1 LEGANILD
9 RERID
14 KFVDVASVVLISV
27 AAVLTALCGYQG
39 SRWDGEQTRLY
50 NIANASRLKSAEAA
64 DRAAVYTS
72 INVTLFLDYI
82 DAVQHGDTK
91 FAQFIYRRLG
101 PNMKPAM
108 DAWLATHPLT
118 NPKAPTSPFVMREYT
133 QRMQAGTLQEE
144 AVANADFN
152 AAQNAHR
159 NADEFIL
166 LTVVFATV
174 SFLAGVSTKLVFPR
188 HAIIVGLGI
197 VALLY
202 GLGRLWFLPVL

>member
-1 LEGANILD
+1 MLN
-9 RERID
+9 RETID

-27 AAVLTALCGYQG
+27 AAVLTALCGYQA
-39 SRWDGEQTRLY
+39 SRWDGEQARLY
-50 NIANASRLKSAEAA
+50 NVVDASRLHAAEAA
-64 DRAAVYTS
+64 DRSAVNTS
-72 INVTLFLDYI
+72 INVTLFLAYI
-82 DAVQHGDTK
+82 DAVQHNNTQ

-101 PNMKPAM
+101 PNMRPVM

-118 NPKAPTSPFVMREYT
+118 NPKAPTSPFVMREYAE
-133 QRMQAGTLQEE
+133 RMQAGSSQQE
-144 AVANADFN
+144 ARAKADFTS
-152 AAQNAHR
+152 AQIAHR
-159 NADEFIL
+159 NADEFTL

-197 VALLY
+197 LALLY

>member
-1 LEGANILD
+1 MLS
-9 RERID
+9 REVID

-27 AAVLTALCGYQG
+27 AAVLTAICGYQA

-50 NIANASRLKSAEAA
+50 NIANASRLQAAEAA
-64 DRAAVYTS
+64 DRSAVYTS

-82 DAVQHGDTK
+82 NAVQHGDAK

-101 PNMKPAM
+101 PNMRPAM
-108 DAWLATHPLT
+108 DAWLATHPLN

-133 QRMQAGTLQEE
+133 QRAQAGSLQER
-144 AVANADFN
+144 AVADADFKS
-152 AAQNAHR
+152 ALNAHR
-159 NADEFIL
+159 NAEEFTL

-188 HAIIVGLGI
+188 HAIIVALGI
-197 VALLY
+197 LALLY
-202 GLGRLWFLPVL
+202 GLGRLWFLPYL

>member
-1 LEGANILD
+1 
-9 RERID
+9 
-14 KFVDVASVVLISV
+14 
-27 AAVLTALCGYQG
+27 
-39 SRWDGEQTRLY
+39 
-50 NIANASRLKSAEAA
+50 
-64 DRAAVYTS
+64 VYTS